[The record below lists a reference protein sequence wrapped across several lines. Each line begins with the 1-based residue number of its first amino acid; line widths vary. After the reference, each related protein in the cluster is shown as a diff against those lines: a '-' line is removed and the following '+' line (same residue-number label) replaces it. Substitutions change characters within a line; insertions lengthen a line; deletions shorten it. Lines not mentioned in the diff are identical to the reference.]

1 MRKAIS
7 DIEIFEQTVEFVEKT
22 FMVDIPSKFRGR
34 DSVHARVIVSKIIR
48 DTTVLPFHSIG
59 KRFNRDHSSIVH
71 YLRNFESYKFDTG
84 FTAKYSMVKE
94 FVRSITDS
102 DYKVEGNSSMHIDSR
117 VNILEGKIAKAL
129 IRLNKVDSFP
139 MKSDVEDVIKLLEG
153 KEMKYTTK
161 DISKI
166 LGYTTWDDKTKYDT
180 LLEIDSMMYAALGTD
195 STRKEREAVR
205 VQSRR
210 IYKAID
216 KIYPGVGKGFIELL
230 G

>member
-1 MRKAIS
+1 
-7 DIEIFEQTVEFVEKT
+7 
-22 FMVDIPSKFRGR
+22 
-34 DSVHARVIVSKIIR
+34 
-48 DTTVLPFHSIG
+48 
-59 KRFNRDHSSIVH
+59 
-71 YLRNFESYKFDTG
+71 
-84 FTAKYSMVKE
+84 
-94 FVRSITDS
+94 
-102 DYKVEGNSSMHIDSR
+102 
-117 VNILEGKIAKAL
+117 
-129 IRLNKVDSFP
+129 

-205 VQSRR
+205 VQSQR

-216 KIYPGVGKGFIELL
+216 KIYPGVGKGFSELL